1 MASFTSTTNEAPCPG
16 QGQTCRLLF
25 SLVASGQIE
34 LRRIGGWRKIP
45 AVLSHHAAVA
55 VLALSLLA
63 APLAGRAQT
72 TKVPTIGV
80 ISMEFPNDDSGCVAR
95 FRRGLG
101 ELGYIEGKT
110 YLLERRL
117 AEDRADRL
125 PGLAADLVRLNVDLI
140 VSASA
145 PAAVVVKNATATIPI
160 VLASSFYPVESGII
174 ASLARPGGNITG
186 VTHFTPELMA
196 KRVQLLRE
204 LLPKIARVAVLRSPG
219 RLDDLVV
226 GDMEAAARPVGT
238 QLRAIEVRRPEE
250 LPAAFESAVKGRA
263 QAIMST
269 QGPFFRRHRAQIAL
283 LALKHGL
290 PSLSGEPTAAE
301 AGALLFYG
309 PNVMEGCPRAAT
321 YVDRILKGA
330 KPADLPVEQPTKITL
345 VINLKTAKALGL
357 TIPPSLLLRAD
368 HIVE

>member
-1 MASFTSTTNEAPCPG
+1 MMNRRRFLGTVSA
-16 QGQTCRLLF
+16 
-25 SLVASGQIE
+25 SLVAA
-34 LRRIGGWRKIP
+34 P
-45 AVLSHHAAVA
+45 AVA
-55 VLALSLLA
+55 
-63 APLAGRAQT
+63 RAQT

-80 ISMEFPNDDSGCVAR
+80 ISLEFPNDDSGCVAR

-101 ELGYIEGKT
+101 ELGYVEGKT
-110 YLLERRL
+110 HLLERRL
-117 AEDRADRL
+117 AEDRTDRL
-125 PGLAADLVRLNVDLI
+125 PGLAAELVRLNVDLI

-160 VLASSFYPVESGII
+160 VLASSFYPVESGLI

-219 RLDDLVV
+219 RLDDFVM
-226 GDMEAAARPVGT
+226 GDMEAAARPGGT
-238 QLRAIEVRRPEE
+238 QLRAIEIRRHEE

-263 QAIMST
+263 QAVMST
-269 QGPFFRRHRAQIAL
+269 QGPFFRHNRAQIAL
-283 LALKHGL
+283 LALKHRL
-290 PSLSGEPTAAE
+290 PSLSGEPDAAE
-301 AGALLFYG
+301 AGALMFYG
-309 PNVMEGCPRAAT
+309 PNVMEGCTRAAT

-330 KPADLPVEQPTKITL
+330 KPADLPVEQPTRITM

-368 HIVE
+368 QVIE